1 MMTVASDITP
11 WEEHSFWLEILQDHA
26 YFVRDHLSVSEQQY
40 VGVAQQYVEAFE
52 QLRLR
57 LRNLNPNLG
66 IADQIMI
73 DFAKEV
79 FPVAEGYYQF
89 EGKMQALRIQN
100 QVNLNLSP
108 TYLNGT
114 LSENEEYLRILSYY
128 MKGQNYPPQPL
139 VDLLDL
145 WLEDQLGH
153 AALLR
158 NILDPIEM
166 KITAQT
172 DVYIQQFQ
180 SFIVQNEQM
189 KGYLRFSPPGIARQT
204 RFSREVGQTTI
215 NMYNFI
221 IDVVKM
227 YMNTEVLNRTTLRFL
242 EHHFPE
248 SCYFIRKL
256 SMYAPELGPQ
266 AEQCPLTKPSFE

>member
-1 MMTVASDITP
+1 MMTETSEITP

-26 YFVRDHLSVSEQQY
+26 YFVRDHLSVTERQFVST
-40 VGVAQQYVEAFE
+40 AQQFVESFE
-52 QLRLR
+52 RLR
-57 LRNLNPNLG
+57 LDVKGINPRLG
-66 IADQIMI
+66 VSDQAMI
-73 DFAKEV
+73 DLARAI

-89 EGKMQALRIQN
+89 EGKMQSLRIQN

-128 MKGQNYPPQPL
+128 INGQNYTPLPL

-153 AALLR
+153 AVLLR

-172 DVYIQQFQ
+172 DLYIKQFQ

-189 KGYLRFSPPGIARQT
+189 KGYLRFSPPGIERQK

-215 NMYNFI
+215 DMYNFI
-221 IDVVKM
+221 VDVVRM
-227 YMNTEVLNRTTLRFL
+227 YINTDVFSRTTLRFL

-256 SMYAPELGPQ
+256 SMYAPEIGAQ
-266 AEQCPLTKPSFE
+266 AAQCPLTKQSFQ